1 MKYIEWTEF
10 NNIRAFT
17 TTRELGNV
25 AYQVGNN
32 YESVRKVRGIIS
44 HDLQLNEQNV
54 VFVHQTHSDIIK
66 EVTIKDLG
74 KGMLSFESGIEA
86 DALYTKEKGIALGI
100 FHADCVPIFFYIPN
114 KEIIGIIHAGHQG
127 TLKRIAEKS
136 IEYLKKNEQVDSKD
150 IYVHIGPSRKFF
162 SYTIDKIESDYI
174 TSIGYEKA
182 LKFNGGEV
190 LFDAPLMNYL
200 QLIKTGVNPSNITIT
215 DEDTYDNPH
224 LYSAYQKTPVGRMAS
239 IILRK

>member
-1 MKYIEWTEF
+1 MKYIEWNKF
-10 NNIRAFT
+10 NNIKAFT

-25 AYQVGNN
+25 GYQVGND
-32 YESVRKVRGIIS
+32 YESVRKVRTTLS
-44 HDLQLNEQNV
+44 RDLKIEEKNI

-66 EVTIKDLG
+66 EVNNKDLG
-74 KGMLSFESGIEA
+74 KGMLSFESGVEA

-100 FHADCVPIFFYIPN
+100 FHADCVPIFFYIPS

-136 IEYLKKNEQVDSKD
+136 IEYLKKNEKVDSKD
-150 IYVHIGPSRKFF
+150 IHVYIGPSRKFF
-162 SYTIDKIESDYI
+162 SYTIDKVDEDYI
-174 TSIGYEKA
+174 ISIGYEKA
-182 LKFNGGEV
+182 LKFNGDKV

-200 QLIKTGVNPSNITIT
+200 QLIKAGVKAENISIT
-215 DEDTYDNPH
+215 DEDTYDNPR